1 MKISVVIPVYKS
13 QETIEL
19 LTQKLI
25 DVLSKITNDY
35 EIIYVNDDSPDN
47 SWDIIQKLCKENP
60 KIIGIS
66 LSRNFGQ
73 HPAILCGIKHASG
86 DAIVVMDCDLQEDP
100 KYIPELVRKLQ
111 EGNDI
116 VFTRKQK
123 RAHAWWKN
131 IMTKIFS
138 FIYNYLIDDK
148 RLLTNQ
154 QVGSFSIINRKV
166 ADAFVQFGDYQFHYL
181 LVLRWLGFK
190 QSFVEIEHYERK
202 AGKSSYNFKKL
213 FEHALVA
220 IVFHSDKLLRFNIYI
235 GFIIALFSI
244 VGIIF
249 LLISYFIHGYAQ
261 GWPSLFMLLLF
272 TLGAVLFS
280 LGIIGLYIGKMFE
293 QVKSRPKFVI
303 KEVINLERD

>member
-13 QETIEL
+13 QGTIEL
-19 LTQKLI
+19 LTQKLM
-25 DVLSKITNDY
+25 DELSKISNDY

-100 KYIPELVRKLQ
+100 KYIPELLRKLQ

-116 VFTRKQK
+116 VFTLKQK

-181 LVLRWLGFK
+181 LVLRWLGFI
-190 QSFVEIEHYERK
+190 QSFIEIEHYERI
-202 AGKSSYNFKKL
+202 AGKSSYNFKRL

-220 IVFHSDKLLRFNIYI
+220 IVFQSDKLLRFNIYI
-235 GFIIALFSI
+235 GFIIALLSI
-244 VGIIF
+244 IGIIF

-272 TLGAVLFS
+272 TLGTVLFS

-293 QVKSRPKFVI
+293 QIKSRPKFII
-303 KEVINLERD
+303 KELINIEK

>member
-13 QETIEL
+13 QGTIEL
-19 LTQKLI
+19 LTQKLM
-25 DVLSKITNDY
+25 DELCKISNDY

-47 SWDIIQKLCKENP
+47 SWDIIQKLCKGNS

-73 HPAILCGIKHASG
+73 HPAILCGITHASG

-100 KYIPELVRKLQ
+100 KYIPELLRKLQ

-116 VFTRKQK
+116 VFTLKQK

-148 RLLTNQ
+148 RLLTDQ

-166 ADAFVQFGDYQFHYL
+166 ADAFLQFGDYQFHYL

-190 QSFVEIEHYERK
+190 QSFIEIEHYERK
-202 AGKSSYNFKKL
+202 AGKSSYNFKRL

-220 IVFHSDKLLRFNIYI
+220 IVFQSDKLLRFNIYI

-293 QVKSRPKFVI
+293 QVKSRPKFVV
-303 KEVINLERD
+303 KELINLEK

>member
-13 QETIEL
+13 QETIQL

-25 DVLSKITNDY
+25 DELSKITNDY

-73 HPAILCGIKHASG
+73 HPAILCGIKHSRG
-86 DAIVVMDCDLQEDP
+86 DAIIVMDCDLQEDP
-100 KYIPELVRKLQ
+100 KYIPDLVKKLQ

-116 VFTRKQK
+116 VFTLKQK

-131 IMTKIFS
+131 VMTKIFS

-148 RLLTNQ
+148 RLLTSQ

-166 ADAFVQFGDYQFHYL
+166 ADAFLQFGDYQFHYL

-190 QSFVEIEHYERK
+190 QSFIEIEHYERK
-202 AGKSSYNFKKL
+202 AGKSSYNFKRL

-220 IVFHSDKLLRFNIYI
+220 IVFQSDKLLRFNIYI
-235 GFIIALFSI
+235 GFIISFFSI
-244 VGIIF
+244 IGIIY
-249 LLISYFIHGYAQ
+249 LLISYFIHGYAK

-303 KEVINLERD
+303 KELLNLEK

>member
-1 MKISVVIPVYKS
+1 MKLSVVIPVYKS

-25 DVLSKITNDY
+25 DELNKITNDY

-116 VFTRKQK
+116 VFTVRKSRK
-123 RAHAWWKN
+123 YPWWKN
-131 IMTKIFS
+131 FLANA
-138 FIYNYLIDDK
+138 FVYFYNYMIDNK
-148 RLLTNQ
+148 RLKYNKYIS
-154 QVGSFSIINRKV
+154 VYSIINRKV
-166 ADAFVQFGDYQFHYL
+166 ANAFIQFGDYQFSYL
-181 LVLRWLGFK
+181 FVLKWLGFN
-190 QSFVEIEHYERK
+190 QSFIEIEHYDRYF
-202 AGKSSYNFKKL
+202 GKSSYNFRRL
-213 FEHALVA
+213 FEFSLV
-220 IVFHSDKLLRFNIYI
+220 IITFHSDKLLRLNIYI
-235 GFIIALFSI
+235 GFFISFFSLLGI
-244 VGIIF
+244 VY
-249 LLISYFIHGYAQ
+249 LLINYFIHGYAQ

-293 QVKSRPKFVI
+293 QVKNRPKFII
-303 KEVINLERD
+303 KDVINLNT

>member
-13 QETIEL
+13 QGTIEL
-19 LTQKLI
+19 LTQKLM
-25 DVLSKITNDY
+25 DELSKISNDY

-47 SWDIIQKLCKENP
+47 SWDIIQKLCKENT
-60 KIIGIS
+60 KIVGIS

-73 HPAILCGIKHASG
+73 HPAILCGIIHASG

-100 KYIPELVRKLQ
+100 KYIPELVRKLK

-116 VFTRKQK
+116 VFTLKQK

-131 IMTKIFS
+131 IMTKFFS

-166 ADAFVQFGDYQFHYL
+166 ADAFVQFGDYKFHYL
-181 LVLRWLGFK
+181 LVLRWLGFI
-190 QSFVEIEHYERK
+190 QSFIEIEHYERK
-202 AGKSSYNFKKL
+202 TGKSSYNFKRL

-220 IVFHSDKLLRFNIYI
+220 IVFQSDKLLRFNIYI
-235 GFIIALFSI
+235 GFIIAFFSI

-293 QVKSRPKFVI
+293 QVKSRPKFII
-303 KEVINLERD
+303 KELINIEK

>member
-13 QETIEL
+13 QGTIEL
-19 LTQKLI
+19 LTQKLM
-25 DVLSKITNDY
+25 DELFKISNDY
-35 EIIYVNDDSPDN
+35 EIIYVNDASPDN
-47 SWDIIQKLCKENP
+47 SWDIIQKLCKGNS

-73 HPAILCGIKHASG
+73 HPAILCGIKHAIG

-116 VFTRKQK
+116 VFTLKHK

-131 IMTKIFS
+131 IMTKFFS

-148 RLLTNQ
+148 RLLTDQ

-166 ADAFVQFGDYQFHYL
+166 ADAFLQFGDYQFHYL

-190 QSFVEIEHYERK
+190 QSFIEIEHYERK
-202 AGKSSYNFKKL
+202 AGKSSYNFKRL

-220 IVFHSDKLLRFNIYI
+220 IVFQSDKLLRFNIYI

-293 QVKSRPKFVI
+293 QVKSRPKFII
-303 KEVINLERD
+303 KELINIEK